1 MTISG
6 RIRTTDEFLPGIAW
20 AAHRGASPDTAARAE
35 ELMNSLLSP
44 GAFRMTDSQPDII
57 LFMSGG
63 SERRA
68 LELADSSRPVLLLS
82 IRGNNAY
89 AAATEVMA
97 WMVNNGRIAVLSDAA
112 DAYESGLISSWTKI
126 AGAMQGLAGTRAGL
140 LGTVSEWLV
149 ASDVS
154 ARALR
159 NRFGIELAGMPW
171 SGMPDYGREVPDPA
185 LMARFSGQQP
195 EGLEDAARV
204 LSLLRK
210 AMSGNSLQAIAV
222 ECFSLVQQRKVTACL
237 ALAQL
242 NSEGIVAA
250 CEGDT
255 ASMAGMAV
263 GLALTG
269 SVPWMANTTR
279 LTEKTLI
286 LSHCTAPFDFVGEVE
301 LPAHYETGY
310 SLAVDGEVKMT
321 DVTVYRF
328 SEQLDRAF
336 VAEGIVV
343 GRPRLADACR
353 TQVEISLSR
362 EALHQ
367 LREKPLGNHLL
378 VSAGK
383 HSDLF
388 RLACLYKGI
397 ATPGES
403 VWRADKGGLNDLS

>member
-1 MTISG
+1 MMTFSG
-6 RIRTTDEFLPGIAW
+6 KIRTTDDFLPGIAW
-20 AAHRGASPDTAARAE
+20 AAHRGAGPDTAARAE
-35 ELMNSLLSP
+35 ELLNSMQLP
-44 GAFRMTDSQPDII
+44 GSFRMTDRQPDII

-68 LELADSSRPVLLLS
+68 LELADPARPVLLLS

-97 WMVNNGRIAVLSDAA
+97 WMLNNGRIAVLSDAV
-112 DAYESGLISSWTKI
+112 DAYESGLINNWKRV

-154 ARALR
+154 AVTLQ
-159 NRFGIELAGMPW
+159 NRFGIDLSGMPW
-171 SGMPDYGREVPDPA
+171 TGMPDYSSEDPDPA
-185 LMARFSGQQP
+185 LMARFSGQHP
-195 EGLEDAARV
+195 EGLVDAARV

-210 AMSGNSLQAIAV
+210 AMSRNRLQAIAV
-222 ECFSLVQQRKVTACL
+222 ECFSLVQKRKVTACL

-242 NSEGIVAA
+242 NAEGIVAA

-255 ASMAGMAV
+255 ASMAGMAF

-279 LTEKTLI
+279 VTEKTLI

-301 LPAHYETGY
+301 LPAHFETGY
-310 SLAVDGEVKMT
+310 SLAVDGEVNMT
-321 DVTVYRF
+321 EVTVYRF
-328 SEQLDRAF
+328 SENLNRAF
-336 VAEGIVV
+336 VAEGRVV
-343 GRPRLADACR
+343 SRPRLADACR
-353 TQVEISLSR
+353 TQVEISLSH
-362 EALHQ
+362 EALCQ
-367 LREKPLGNHLL
+367 LRETPLGNHLL

-397 ATPGES
+397 ATIGEP
-403 VWRADKGGLNDLS
+403 V

>member
-1 MTISG
+1 MTTSDK
-6 RIRTTDEFLPGIAW
+6 IRTNNEYIPGIAW
-20 AAHRGASPDTAARAE
+20 AAHRGASRDTDARAE
-35 ELMNSLLSP
+35 ELMNSLLLP
-44 GAFRMTDSQPDII
+44 GQFRMTDRQPDII

-68 LELADSSRPVLLLS
+68 LELADPERPVLLLS

-97 WMVNNGRIAVLSDAA
+97 WMVNNGRVAVLSDAL
-112 DAYESGLISSWTKI
+112 DAYESGLIRNWQRV
-126 AGAMQGLAGTRAGL
+126 AGAMQGLSGTRAGL

-154 ARALR
+154 AVTLR
-159 NRFGIELAGMPW
+159 DRFGIELCGIPW
-171 SGMPDYGREVPDPA
+171 NGLPDYSREDPDPA
-185 LMARFSGQQP
+185 LMARFSGQP
-195 EGLEDAARV
+195 AEGIDDAARV

-210 AMSGNSLQAIAV
+210 AMSLDRLQAIAV

-242 NSEGIVAA
+242 NAEGIVAA

-263 GLALTG
+263 GKALTG
-269 SVPWMANTTR
+269 RVPWMANTTR

-286 LSHCTAPFDFVGEVE
+286 LSHCTAPFDFVGKVE

-310 SLAVDGEVKMT
+310 SLAVEGEVSMT
-321 DVTVYRF
+321 DVTIYRF

-336 VAEGIVV
+336 VTEGRVV

-353 TQVEISLSR
+353 TQVEISLPR
-362 EALHQ
+362 EALHL

-378 VSAGK
+378 VSAGM
-383 HSDLF
+383 HSELL
-388 RLACLYKGI
+388 RLACQYKGI
-397 ATPGES
+397 AILGEP
-403 VWRADKGGLNDLS
+403 A

>member
-1 MTISG
+1 MTTSDK
-6 RIRTTDEFLPGIAW
+6 IRTNNEYVPGIAW

-35 ELMNSLLSP
+35 ELMNSLLPP
-44 GAFRMTDSQPDII
+44 GQFRMTDSQPDII

-68 LELADSSRPVLLLS
+68 LELADPERPVLLLS

-97 WMVNNGRIAVLSDAA
+97 WIVNHGRIAVLSDAV
-112 DAYESGLISSWTKI
+112 DAYESGLISRWI
-126 AGAMQGLAGTRAGL
+126 RVAGAMLGLSGTRAGL

-154 ARALR
+154 AVTLR
-159 NRFGIELAGMPW
+159 DRFGIELCGIPW
-171 SGMPDYGREVPDPA
+171 NGLPDYTMEEADPA
-185 LMARFSGQQP
+185 LMARFGGQP
-195 EGLEDAARV
+195 TEGLDDAARV

-210 AMSGNSLQAIAV
+210 AMRRERLQAIAV

-242 NSEGIVAA
+242 NTEGLVAA

-269 SVPWMANTTR
+269 RVPWMANTTR
-279 LTEKTLI
+279 VTEESLI
-286 LSHCTAPFDFVGEVE
+286 LSHCTAPFDLVGNVL

-310 SLAVDGEVKMT
+310 SLAVEGEVSMT
-321 DVTVYRF
+321 DVTIYRF
-328 SEQLDRAF
+328 SDKLDRAF
-336 VAEGIVV
+336 VAEGKVV
-343 GRPRLADACR
+343 SRPRLADACR
-353 TQVEISLSR
+353 TQAEISLSM
-362 EALHQ
+362 EALLQ

-378 VSAGK
+378 VVPFK
-383 HSDLF
+383 CEEIL
-388 RLACLYKGI
+388 RLLCRYKNI
-397 ATPGES
+397 EVIS
-403 VWRADKGGLNDLS
+403 